1 LSTETKTL
9 GAFERSADI
18 CMAFAGAISL
28 LAAAGWLFHQPLLA
42 SYNSKFIPM
51 APATVIIFL
60 GLCGTWLIQR
70 VFPDRRGMRFLE
82 QAARVAMAI
91 IVFILALRNLTGLG
105 PDLEKILFPPVP
117 LFGQFSSTRM
127 SPLSALGF
135 ILAILAFLFLT
146 TGKPG
151 TRTNRA
157 SAAIAMALFTLSS
170 LLIIGYLYGAP
181 PFYGGTLTPVAITSA
196 FSFLLL
202 SLGLLLMAGPNCWP
216 VRMYVG
222 PSIKARL
229 MRVLIPA
236 SLSIVLLQGLLSTL
250 DKPWII
256 NPAVR
261 VALAAFVACM
271 IVILIISFIAK
282 NLSADIE
289 RGRMAEEALA
299 RSEAKLHALFAGM
312 TDVVIV
318 YDIDGRYIEVAPTN
332 PANLYRPA
340 DEMLRTNLHAILPK
354 EQADIVLSMVRL
366 SILKGQVVNGEY
378 TLQIDNKKIT
388 FSASVSRL
396 SETTAILVAHD
407 ITKRKRMEQ
416 DLRESEG
423 KYRALVDEVDEG
435 FYITDLH
442 GSFTFS
448 NHALAGILGL
458 EDPQAVIGR
467 KFQEFLLPEKA
478 SELGERYQTA
488 IKTGIDSG
496 LISTEVIRP
505 DGSRAFVE
513 IRHHVIIDNGHV
525 VGMRGALIDI
535 TERKQFE
542 LVQNAIYRIAQATI
556 TSEGIEALY
565 HSIHSILGE
574 LIPVENFFISLYDP
588 VADSISFPYFVDQR
602 DSQPAAP
609 IKLQG
614 PTGYVIRTG
623 KSLLATREIF
633 NRLVQQGEFQA
644 VGTVGMDWMGAPLKV
659 GERVIGVMAVKSYTQ
674 EIRFDQQDLNL
685 LEFVSTQGA
694 QAIERKR
701 MEEQIRTLSLNDELT
716 GLYNRRGFTLLAEH
730 EVKLAHREKRTMLLF
745 FGDVDNLKTINDTLG
760 HAQGDLALQEV
771 SAVLKNSFREAD
783 ILARFGGDEF
793 VVMAVDASLEC
804 EDILT
809 DRIRDALEAH
819 NQKANRPYKLSLSIG
834 IVRYD
839 PETPCTMSELIA
851 QADALMYAQKQARK
865 GK

>member
-1 LSTETKTL
+1 
-9 GAFERSADI
+9 
-18 CMAFAGAISL
+18 MAVAGAISL
-28 LAAAGWLFHQPLLA
+28 LAAAGWLFNQPILA
-42 SYNSKFIPM
+42 SFNSKYIPM
-51 APATVIIFL
+51 APATITIFL
-60 GLCGTWLIQR
+60 GLCGAWLIQR
-70 VFPDRRGMRFLE
+70 VFPARRGSKILV
-82 QAARVAMAI
+82 QAARVGMFI

-105 PDLEKILFPPVP
+105 PDLEKILYPPAP

-127 SPLSALGF
+127 SPMSAVGF
-135 ILAILAFLFLT
+135 FLAILAFLFLT
-146 TGKPG
+146 GGKPG
-151 TRTNRA
+151 TRTNRL

-202 SLGLLLMAGPNCWP
+202 SLGLLLMAGPDCWP

-250 DKPWII
+250 DEPWII

-271 IVILIISFIAK
+271 IVLLIISFIAN

-354 EQADIVLSMVRL
+354 EPADIVLGMVRL
-366 SILKGQVVNGEY
+366 SIQNGQVVNGEY
-378 TLQIDNKKIT
+378 VLEIDGKKIT

-407 ITKRKRMEQ
+407 ITNRKRMEQ
-416 DLRESEG
+416 DLRESEA
-423 KYRALVDEVDEG
+423 KYRTLVNEVNEG

-448 NHALAGILGL
+448 NHALAGILGIA
-458 EDPQAVIGR
+458 DAQAIIGR
-467 KFQEFLLPEKA
+467 KFQEFVPPEKA

-496 LISTEVIRP
+496 LISTEIIRQ

-513 IRHHVIIDNGHV
+513 IRHKVIIEGGQV
-525 VGMRGALIDI
+525 VGIRGAVIDI

-542 LVQNAIYRIAQATI
+542 LVQNAIYRITQATI

-565 HSIHSILGE
+565 RSIHSILGE
-574 LIPVENFFISLYDP
+574 LIPVENFFIALYDP
-588 VADSISFPYFVDQR
+588 VADLISFPYFVDQR

-609 IKLQG
+609 TKLQG

-623 KSLLATREIF
+623 HSLLANRETF
-633 NRLVQQGEFQA
+633 DRLVQQGEMQA
-644 VGTVGMDWMGAPLKV
+644 VGTVGVVWMGAPLIVK
-659 GERVIGVMAVKSYTQ
+659 ERVIGVMTVKSYTQ
-674 EIRFDQQDLNL
+674 EVRFDQGDLNL
-685 LEFVSTQGA
+685 LEFVSTQVA

-701 MEEQIRTLSLNDELT
+701 MEEEIRTLSLTDELT
-716 GLYNRRGFTLLAEH
+716 GLYNRRGFTLLADH
-730 EVKLAHREKRTMLLF
+730 EVSLAYRLKRTMLLF
-745 FGDVDNLKTINDTLG
+745 FGDVDGLKTINDSLG

-771 SAVLKNSFREAD
+771 ATILKKSFREAD
-783 ILARFGGDEF
+783 IVARFGGDEY
-793 VVMAVDASLEC
+793 VVLAVDAALESA
-804 EDILT
+804 DILT
-809 DRIRDALEAH
+809 KRIQDALEAH
-819 NQKANRPYKLSLSIG
+819 NQTPGRPYSLSLSLG

-839 PETPCTMSELIA
+839 PASPCTISELIA
-851 QADALMYAQKQARK
+851 QADVRMYAMKQARK
-865 GK
+865 G